1 MKGVGFLRDEKGWCS
16 KVATLYPWYFY
27 CAFKDL
33 ILSMCLFSTDRSVVW
48 TQDRLSLSEILH

>member
-1 MKGVGFLRDEKGWCS
+1 MKGVGFLRNEKGWCS

-48 TQDRLSLSEILH
+48 TQDRIKFI